1 MTTSRRVEARDAGEY
16 RGALSI
22 VGLYAS
28 HCFQCI
34 LSRRAVSFRDV
45 SQYNQGKGRTMPS
58 FVGRLASYVISTKN

>member
-22 VGLYAS
+22 VGFYAS

-45 SQYNQGKGRTMPS
+45 SQYNQPIIFQERAGRCQ
-58 FVGRLASYVISTKN
+58 AS